1 MAVHP
6 DAEVAT
12 GIQRLAAERTR
23 RPSGLDER
31 RCGSGEPPGMC
42 GSEPN
47 AQEVR
52 AVWFLVGDLGVVTI
66 LVDGPRF
73 DQERSGVGVPAKG
86 EHPHSEDL
94 DHRFYAGIARIRSCR
109 GRRRLADGHQQLR
122 DALCER
128 TNLSLLQADGD
139 DRLSLASLEVEGS
152 AARLTDGSGE
162 EPIRLIEDEEAARH
176 GPNATGQAR

>member
-31 RCGSGEPPGMC
+31 CCGSGEAPGMC

-52 AVWFLVGDLGVVTI
+52 AVWFIVGDLGVVTI

-73 DQERSGVGVPAKG
+73 DQERSGVGVPAKR

-94 DHRFYAGIARIRSCR
+94 DHRKSTRLNSSHMSISYAVFCLKKKKNRQNEKRYK
-109 GRRRLADGHQQLR
+109 L
-122 DALCER
+122 
-128 TNLSLLQADGD
+128 TNTYQ
-139 DRLSLASLEVEGS
+139 
-152 AARLTDGSGE
+152 
-162 EPIRLIEDEEAARH
+162 PI
-176 GPNATGQAR
+176 QF